1 MDKRKHELLLIV
13 EAAIIK
19 LTTKRKKTDTE
30 QAIYTDL
37 ILLREKLNQTNAREG
52 FRMLGQVIRGLL
64 GIARE

>member
-64 GIARE
+64 GIAGE